1 MISNNGTNMHGPRIL
16 PADEQCRLPAENDA
30 LLCRQALSLFVNVT
44 LPDVAVHQPK
54 MLWTESMLGGAC
66 TLFGRKFAADTAE
79 QLQACLFD
87 CKSELEFT
95 AAGSITFK
103 VVRHDSHSEA

>member
-1 MISNNGTNMHGPRIL
+1 MHGPRIL
-16 PADEQCRLPAENDA
+16 PANEQCMLPAENDA
-30 LLCRQALSLFVNVT
+30 LLCRQALSLFVNIT
-44 LPDVAVHQPK
+44 LPDAAARQAQ
-54 MLWTESMLGGAC
+54 MMWTESMLGGAC

-95 AAGSITFK
+95 AACSVTIK
-103 VVRHDSHSEA
+103 VVRHDSHSAA